1 MADPIATASHGLG
14 IIQSIGRFL
23 GWFRQVLGGKK
34 PPVPH
39 ELTFT
44 PKRHLWCPAKI
55 GDKPAMQLMSDWWMM
70 NATPTAVSILRAEV
84 AYWHSWRRRKS
95 NQLQSIGSRPV
106 RSGELC
112 ELRLLFFVTPLAKK
126 ENKDLWAKIY
136 AIDNFNRRHKA
147 GKVKFISH
155 KNPQFPS

>member
-1 MADPIATASHGLG
+1 MTDPIAATSFGLK
-14 IIQSIGRFL
+14 IIEHIVRFF
-23 GWFRQVLGGKK
+23 GWFRQVFSRKK
-34 PPVPH
+34 PSVPH

-44 PKRHLWCPAKI
+44 PQHHLWNPTVI
-55 GDKPAMQLMSDWWMM
+55 GDMPAMQLMSDWWMM

-84 AYWHSWRRRKS
+84 VYWHRCRRRKS
-95 NQLQSIGSRPV
+95 NQQQSSGPWPIPP
-106 RSGELC
+106 GELY
-112 ELRLLFFVTPLAKK
+112 ELRLLFFVTPPAKK

-136 AIDNFNRRHKA
+136 VIDNFNRRHKA